1 MTTTQV
7 AAAKSRTTMPLT
19 VYVLGLGIFAMVT
32 SELQVSGLMPVMAQ
46 GLDVPIPKIGYLIS
60 FYAFAMAVGG
70 PLLAIALLK
79 LRHKTSLMV
88 LFVTFVIGEALAA
101 VSQGYVVM
109 VLARIITG
117 AVSGA
122 FFGVALA
129 VCVEVVDE
137 KLRGRATSI
146 VLGGLMVGTVLGLPG
161 ANLIGQHWG
170 WRASFWTVTV
180 LTAVVGLITAATVP
194 ALEKQ
199 EARSLRE
206 ETAELKRPRLWA
218 VFSTSTLVIGATYAA
233 FSYFTPILKQ
243 VTGFGDGTVPLLLI
257 AYGVAT
263 VIGNNVVG
271 RLADRYTLP
280 VLTFGLV
287 ALTVFLTL
295 FGLFADKQ
303 LLAVVA
309 LLGTGLVGV
318 TMNPA
323 LVTRVMR
330 TANGRPLV
338 NTVHTSMITMGV
350 VIGSWAGGLGIGA
363 GYGLRAPLWVGVGL
377 AVLGFLSL
385 VPDLIAGRRA
395 RPAAEP
401 LPDAAP

>member
-1 MTTTQV
+1 
-7 AAAKSRTTMPLT
+7 MPLT

-32 SELQVSGLMPVMAQ
+32 SELQVSGLMPVMAR
-46 GLDVPIPKIGYLIS
+46 GLDVPIPQIGYLIS
-60 FYAFAMAVGG
+60 YYAFAMAVGG
-70 PLLAIALLK
+70 PLLAVALLR
-79 LRHKTSLMV
+79 LRHKSGLMV
-88 LFVTFVIGEALAA
+88 LFALFVLGEALAA
-101 VSQGYVVM
+101 ASPGYAVM
-109 VLARIITG
+109 VLARIVTG

-129 VCVEVVDE
+129 VCVEVADE
-137 KLRGRATSI
+137 KLRGRATSL

-170 WRASFWTVTV
+170 WRASFWTVTA

-271 RLADRYTLP
+271 RLADRHTLP
-280 VLTFGLV
+280 VLTAGLI
-287 ALTVFLTL
+287 ALTAFLTL
-295 FGLFADKQ
+295 FGLLADQ
-303 LLAVVA
+303 PVPAVVA

-363 GYGLRAPLWVGVGL
+363 GYGLRAPLWVGATL

-385 VPDLIAGRRA
+385 LPDLITARRIRRA
-395 RPAAEP
+395 TDPAATTGP
-401 LPDAAP
+401 

>member
-1 MTTTQV
+1 MTTPTK
-7 AAAKSRTTMPLT
+7 APAGRATLPLT

-46 GLDVPIPKIGYLIS
+46 GLGVPIPRIGYLIS
-60 FYAFAMAVGG
+60 YYAFAMAVGG
-70 PLLAIALLK
+70 PVLALLLLR

-88 LFVTFVIGEALAA
+88 LFLTFVIGEALAA
-101 VSQGYVVM
+101 TASGYPVM
-109 VLARIITG
+109 ILARIITG

-137 KLRGRATSI
+137 RLRGRATSI

-170 WRASFWTVTV
+170 WRASFWAVTV
-180 LTAVVGLITAATVP
+180 LTALVGLVTAATVP
-194 ALEKQ
+194 MLERQ
-199 EARSLRE
+199 ESRSLRE

-243 VTGFGDGTVPLLLI
+243 VTGFGDAVVPLLLI

-263 VIGNNVVG
+263 LIGNNIVG
-271 RLADRYTLP
+271 RLADRYTIP
-280 VLTFGLV
+280 VLAVGLV
-287 ALTVFLTL
+287 SLTVFLTV
-295 FGLFADKQ
+295 FGLFADARIP
-303 LLAVVA
+303 AVVA

-350 VIGSWAGGLGIGA
+350 VLGSWAGGLGISTGF
-363 GYGLRAPLWVGVGL
+363 GLRAPLWVGVGL
-377 AVLGFLSL
+377 AVLGILSL
-385 VPDLIAGRRA
+385 VPDFVADVRVRRSA
-395 RPAAEP
+395 DTLHAATP
-401 LPDAAP
+401 